1 MSIWETTRKQKMKY
15 KVTIVVEE
23 PEKDMNSDQWREL
36 RKLWKEEF
44 SKEEGIKSVSLQK
57 MREGK

>member
-1 MSIWETTRKQKMKY
+1 MKY
-15 KVTIVVEE
+15 KVIIVVEE

-36 RKLWKEEF
+36 RKLWKEGF